1 MLLAETYKDRL
12 WTKDF
17 INASIV
23 NFALMMSMYLLLVT
37 MAIYAAQEYDASM
50 SMAGLVASIYIIG
63 SMFGRLFGGKQ
74 ISKTGSKK
82 MLVISSFFVLIFT
95 LMYFIPLGI
104 FGLIILRFLHGMAMG
119 YAFTATGTIVAQI
132 IPASRNG
139 EGIGYFSMS
148 VVLSTAIG
156 PLIGVMM
163 ITYGS
168 FTYVFIFSTVMAVI
182 SLILGLTVRAPQVRA
197 PKQTGP
203 KKFRLSD
210 YFETRALPISI
221 VIFIMA
227 FGYSGIL
234 SFVTGYAQ
242 EINLVQAG
250 SIYFTVYGITVLLSR
265 PFTGPLLDRKGANI
279 IMYPAMISFVIGM
292 LIISQASFAWVFL
305 AAAVLLGFGYGN
317 IQSITQALAIKVTPP
332 HRMGLANS
340 TYFIFL
346 DLGLGIGPFLLGYI
360 IPAIGYRGMYVA
372 LAAVIAVGIVAY
384 HLLHGR
390 KDKALTQSGNV

>member
-1 MLLAETYKDRL
+1 MADGYKERL

-17 INASIV
+17 INVSIV

-74 ISKTGSKK
+74 ISKTGGKK
-82 MLVISSFFVLIFT
+82 MLIISTVFVLILTT
-95 LMYFIPLGI
+95 LYFIPLGI

-132 IPASRNG
+132 IPPSRNG

-156 PLIGVMM
+156 PLIGIMM

-168 FTYVFIFSTVMAVI
+168 FTHVFIFSTVMAVI
-182 SLILGLTVRAPQVRA
+182 SLILGLTVRAPQVRMVQ
-197 PKQTGP
+197 KTGP
-203 KKFRLSD
+203 KKFSFGE

-234 SFVTGYAQ
+234 SFITSYAQ
-242 EINLVQAG
+242 EINLIQAG
-250 SIYFTVYGITVLLSR
+250 SLYFTVYGIVVLLSR

-292 LIISQASFAWVFL
+292 LIISQASHTWIFL
-305 AAAVLLGFGYGN
+305 IAAMLLGFGYGN
-317 IQSITQALAIKVTPP
+317 IQSITQALAIQVTPP

-360 IPAIGYRGMYVA
+360 IPVIGYRGMYVA
-372 LAAVIAVGIVAY
+372 LAAVIAFGILAY

-390 KDKALTQSGNV
+390 KDKELTQSGNI

>member
-1 MLLAETYKDRL
+1 MADGYKERL

-17 INASIV
+17 INVSIV

-74 ISKTGSKK
+74 ISKTGGKK
-82 MLVISSFFVLIFT
+82 MLIVSTFFVLIFT
-95 LMYFIPLGI
+95 AAYFIPLGL

-119 YAFTATGTIVAQI
+119 YAFTATGTIVAQS
-132 IPASRNG
+132 IPPSRNG

-156 PLIGVMM
+156 PLIGIMM

-168 FTYVFIFSTVMAVI
+168 FNYVFIFSTVMAII
-182 SLILGLTVRAPQVRA
+182 SLILGLTVKAPQVRM
-197 PKQTGP
+197 KQQAKS
-203 KKFRLSD
+203 KKFSFGE
-210 YFETRALPISI
+210 YFESRALPISI

-234 SFVTGYAQ
+234 SFITSYAQ

-250 SIYFTVYGITVLLSR
+250 SLYFTVYGIVVLLSR

-279 IMYPAMISFVIGM
+279 IMYPALISFVLGM
-292 LIISQASFAWVFL
+292 LIISQASYTWVFL
-305 AAAVLLGFGYGN
+305 VAAMLLGFGYGN

-360 IPAIGYRGMYVA
+360 IPVIGYRGMYVV
-372 LAAVIAVGIVAY
+372 LAIVIAFGILAY

-390 KDKALTQSGNV
+390 KDKALTENGSV

>member
-1 MLLAETYKDRL
+1 MADIYKEKL

-37 MAIYAAQEYDASM
+37 MAVYAAQEYDASM

-82 MLVISSFFVLIFT
+82 MLIMSSAFVLLFT
-95 LMYFIPLGI
+95 AAYFLPLGI
-104 FGLIILRFLHGMAMG
+104 TGLIILRFLHGMAMG

-132 IPASRNG
+132 IPPSRNG

-168 FTYVFIFSTVMAVI
+168 FTHVFIFSTVMAII
-182 SLILGLTVRAPQVRA
+182 SLILGLTVRAPQVRMI
-197 PKQTGP
+197 KQTGP
-203 KKFRLSD
+203 KKFSLGD
-210 YFETRALPISI
+210 YFETRAVPISI

-234 SFVTGYAQ
+234 SFITGYAQ
-242 EINLVQAG
+242 DINLIQAG
-250 SIYFTVYGITVLLSR
+250 SLYFTVYGVTVLLSR
-265 PFTGPLLDRKGANI
+265 PFTGPMLDRKGANI

-292 LIISQASFAWVFL
+292 LIISQASFTWVFL

-340 TYFIFL
+340 TYFICL

-360 IPAIGYRGMYVA
+360 IPVIGYRGMYVA
-372 LAAVIAVGIVAY
+372 LAVIIACGILAY